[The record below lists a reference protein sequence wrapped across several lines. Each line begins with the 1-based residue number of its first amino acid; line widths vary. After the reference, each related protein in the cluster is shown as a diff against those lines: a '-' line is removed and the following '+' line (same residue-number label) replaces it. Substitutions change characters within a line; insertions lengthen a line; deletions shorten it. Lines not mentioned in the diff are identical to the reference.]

1 MESWEDK
8 QVNLRK
14 GSGFQVSQSNDVFKA
29 RALNMLYPIECPET
43 EALGNKD
50 DISPSQ
56 RDEVIPVEITE
67 DTVEHVPCDK
77 EVESDEA
84 DRDSDYEDINRV
96 DSGAQPT

>member
-1 MESWEDK
+1 MMSSK
-8 QVNLRK
+8 KLL
-14 GSGFQVSQSNDVFKA
+14 S

-43 EALGNKD
+43 EALWNKN

-84 DRDSDYEDINRV
+84 DRDSDYEDMNRV
-96 DSGAQPT
+96 DSGAQLTR